1 MALGHPWLPGCPSR
15 TERSLSPV
23 DESWMPCPAIL
34 RALSGRPSQEGIP
47 FSVFSGTL
55 TPLINHVILPLLPT
69 PTPSGHPQRSGGQG
83 RGASVGGVPDLL
95 WPPPDLLVPWGAAA
109 PQPQRGREHRPL
121 PRRQGGRAEPSPA
134 WGCGISRRPLAPG
147 RRTPGQSTGS
157 PEGRGVI
164 PSTASP
170 ELSSPCT
177 QGGR

>member
-1 MALGHPWLPGCPSR
+1 M
-15 TERSLSPV
+15 

-109 PQPQRGREHRPL
+109 PPAPERAGAQTPPQAPGG
-121 PRRQGGRAEPSPA
+121 QGRALTCVGLWNLQKA
-134 WGCGISRRPLAPG
+134 TCT
-147 RRTPGQSTGS
+147 RTQNTRAKHRKP
-157 PEGRGVI
+157 
-164 PSTASP
+164 
-170 ELSSPCT
+170 
-177 QGGR
+177 